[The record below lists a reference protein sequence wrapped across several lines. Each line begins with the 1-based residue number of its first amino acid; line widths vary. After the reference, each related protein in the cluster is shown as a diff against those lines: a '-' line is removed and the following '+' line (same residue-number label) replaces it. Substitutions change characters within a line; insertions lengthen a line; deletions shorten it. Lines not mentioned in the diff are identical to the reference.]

1 MNEERPRSWER
12 GYDGVVASG
21 FREFAGAHPRCFIQ
35 AAGCWLLMISDRP
48 FHPVRHAAVFTFWA
62 LLIFV
67 ISAAAGSWVTRNTVL
82 VEAITALG
90 PVVFWAV
97 YRHRWRRPEVM
108 PVTVGIPSFLLWLC
122 PVLVV
127 LTNVFGLRL
136 AQWPDLATI
145 SSVAGYCLLIGMA
158 EEMTFRGVMH
168 AAFRALAPAWYVLI
182 SSAVFGVLHYSQGIE
197 GIGVTSLVGL
207 AFALARVA
215 GMPLVALI
223 LCHALIDMPG
233 ALGATK
239 TQAFPVLVVI
249 ALVYAPLIALAF
261 LLQRRH
267 WTRPVITPGPS
278 DEANADGRRN

>member
-1 MNEERPRSWER
+1 M
-12 GYDGVVASG
+12 
-21 FREFAGAHPRCFIQ
+21 
-35 AAGCWLLMISDRP
+35 
-48 FHPVRHAAVFTFWA
+48 FTFWA

-67 ISAAAGSWVTRNTVL
+67 ISAAVGSLVTGNTIL

-90 PVVFWAV
+90 PVVLWV
-97 YRHRWRRPEVM
+97 GYRRRWQMPEVM
-108 PVTVGIPSFLLWLC
+108 PVAVAMRRSLLWLG
-122 PVLVV
+122 PILVV
-127 LTNVFGLRL
+127 LANVYGMHLSK
-136 AQWPDLATI
+136 WPDMATV
-145 SSVAGYCLLIGMA
+145 SSVAGYCVLIGVA
-158 EEMTFRGVMH
+158 EELTFRGVMH
-168 AAFRALAPAWYVLI
+168 AAFRALAPAWYVVI
-182 SSAVFGVLHYSQGIE
+182 SSALFGVLHYSQGLE
-197 GIGVTSLVGL
+197 GIGVTFIVGL
-207 AFALARVA
+207 AFGLARVA